1 MKKLFALFFLILNTA
16 VFSEESGPIIP
27 MLPLLPSMPV
37 NPEAEGKP
45 VPLEVKTVIMKMET
59 EIVVPLEI
67 ISDTEIQAMVIDDQ
81 KAVVPFEI
89 EMNKE
94 PDKKDYYKLNYSE
107 TEIDIDDDGKTDTFI
122 YSNEYINSKIEKD
135 NRVEI
140 QGENI
145 SKEGYHEKII
155 YMTVEIHD

>member
-16 VFSEESGPIIP
+16 VFSEESEPIIP

-45 VPLEVKTVIMKMET
+45 VPLEVKTIVMKMET

-67 ISDTEIQAMVIDDQ
+67 ISDTEIQAMVIDNQ
-81 KAVVPFEI
+81 TAVVPFEI

>member
-1 MKKLFALFFLILNTA
+1 MKKLITLFFLILNITI
-16 VFSEESGPIIP
+16 FSEESEPIIP
-27 MLPLLPSMPV
+27 MLPLLPSMPA

-45 VPLEVKTVIMKMET
+45 VPLEVKTIVMKMET

-67 ISDTEIQAMVIDDQ
+67 ISDVEIQAMVIDDQ
-81 KAVVPFEI
+81 KVTVPFEI

-107 TEIDIDDDGKTDTFI
+107 TEIDIDDDGKTDTYI
-122 YSNEYINSKIEKD
+122 YSNDYIKSKIEKD
-135 NRVEI
+135 KRVEI

-155 YMTVEIHD
+155 YLTIETHD